1 MEIYDIAV
9 VGGGPAG
16 MMAAITASTLKQKVI
31 LIERNRSLGKKMHLC
46 GGGRCNF
53 TNSSGL
59 DTFIEAFGKQ
69 GLFLR
74 TAFKQFSNRDL
85 IKFFKAHGVF
95 FKEEANGRI
104 FPKKGNA
111 HLIVRTLEKCL
122 VQGQVK
128 LSYDSRLKNLAKLK
142 DCFRLDIAASRIFAK
157 KVILAT
163 GGISYKE
170 TGSTGD
176 GFIIAERVGH
186 RITFLKPGLV
196 PLKVVEP
203 WVRQLSGVAVSNVV
217 VTFSPEIPDGKKLK
231 SEPGEIIFTH
241 FGVSGPL
248 ILDLSSR
255 VVSFL
260 RPGKNISLFIDFK
273 PELNQEELK
282 KLLVRKFSG
291 SKNKQLKNVLTG
303 FIPQKLT
310 LPFLNQAKIA
320 VNHKVSQLS
329 RRDFHQ
335 LVIYLKAFP
344 LTVSATLPIDQ
355 AMVTDGGILTKEIN
369 PQTMESKVLA
379 GLYLA
384 GEIIEGS
391 GISGGYNLQQAFSTG
406 YLAAKGA
413 CSD

>member
-9 VGGGPAG
+9 VGAGPAG
-16 MMAAITASTLKQKVI
+16 MMAAITASTLKRRVI
-31 LIERNRSLGKKMHLC
+31 LVERNKSLGKKMHLC
-46 GGGRCNF
+46 GGGRCNL
-53 TNSSGL
+53 TNSASFEG
-59 DTFIEAFGKQ
+59 FVEAFGKQ

-74 TAFKQFSNRDL
+74 TAFKKFSNRDL
-85 IKFFKAHGVF
+85 IKFFKAQGVS

-104 FPKKGNA
+104 FPKKGDA
-111 HLIVRTLEKCL
+111 HSIVRVLKDCL
-122 VQGQVK
+122 TKGQVK
-128 LSYDSRLKNLAKLK
+128 LLYDSRLKNLAKLK

-157 KVILAT
+157 KVILAS

-176 GFIIAERVGH
+176 GFIIAERIGH

-203 WVRQLSGVAVSNVV
+203 WVKQLSGIALNDVV
-217 VTFSPEIPDGKKLK
+217 VTFFSETVGSKKLK
-231 SEPGEIIFTH
+231 SQPGEIIFTH

-255 VVSFL
+255 VVSLL

-273 PELNQEELK
+273 PRLNQEQLK
-282 KLLVRKFSG
+282 SLLLREFSG
-291 SKNKQLKNVLTG
+291 GKNRQVKNVLG
-303 FIPQKLT
+303 SFMPQKLAI
-310 LPFLNQAKIA
+310 LFLNQAQIA
-320 VNHKVSQLS
+320 ADQKVSQLS
-329 RRDFHQ
+329 RRDYHQ
-335 LVIYLKAFP
+335 LVTYLKAFP
-344 LTVSATLPIDQ
+344 LTVSATLPIDE
-355 AMVTDGGILTKEIN
+355 AMVTDGGILTREIN

-379 GLYLA
+379 GLYFA